1 MTRVYFCKKNEMVQ
15 KKYKHIL
22 WDLDGT
28 LIDSKAGV
36 TSSIIYCLKH
46 FNIEVDCPDELKPMI
61 GPPLQDSLREIYHF
75 SPQQIDIACRLYD
88 EYYMKKGIYDYNVFQ
103 YIEKVLSQL
112 QNKKR
117 ELYVATTKP
126 EYAAKLVLA
135 DCKLDTYFKFIGGDN
150 KEFTRS
156 NKVNV
161 IQYVLSENNI
171 STTDD
176 VVMIGDR
183 KYDMLAA
190 QKIGIDT
197 IGVLYGY
204 GDRSELLTNGAQYVI
219 EDPCELLNL
228 LKG

>member
-1 MTRVYFCKKNEMVQ
+1 MAQ
-15 KKYKHIL
+15 KRYKHIL

-28 LIDSKAGV
+28 IIDSKIGV
-36 TSSIIYCLKH
+36 SESIRYCLKY
-46 FNIEVDCPDELKPMI
+46 FNIEVTCLDEFKPMI
-61 GPPLQDSLREIYHF
+61 GPPLQDSLREIYNF
-75 SPQQIDIACRLYD
+75 SPQQVEIACKLYD
-88 EYYMKKGIYDYNVFQ
+88 EYYMKKGIHEYKVFQ
-103 YIEKVLSQL
+103 NIEKVLSQL
-112 QNKKR
+112 QNDNK

-126 EYAAKLVLA
+126 EYAAKQLLA

-150 KEFTRS
+150 EEFTRS
-156 NKVNV
+156 NKADV
-161 IQYVLSENNI
+161 IQYVLSANNI
-171 STTDD
+171 SATDN

-204 GDRSELLTNGAQYVI
+204 GDRNELLTNGAQYII
-219 EDPCELLNL
+219 EEPYELLNL